1 MKILIKYCPIWEGYD
16 TKALE
21 VSKEITSSFTD
32 VEVELIEGGK
42 GEFSVIYEDD
52 PPALLFSKLKCED
65 RLPTNNEI
73 TSLLVRVY
81 GLDNLKTRNDKGL

>member
-1 MKILIKYCPIWEGYD
+1 MKLLIKYCPMWEGYD

-32 VEVELIEGGK
+32 VEVEIVEGAR
-42 GEFSVIYEDD
+42 GEFSVIYEED
-52 PPALLFSKLKCED
+52 PPALLYSTDEKH

-81 GLDNLKTRNDKGL
+81 GMNNLKTNEERGL

>member
-1 MKILIKYCPIWEGYD
+1 
-16 TKALE
+16 

-32 VEVELIEGGK
+32 VEVEVIEGGE

-52 PPALLFSKLKCED
+52 PPALLYSTDEKH

-81 GLDNLKTRNDKGL
+81 GLDNLKSNENRGL

>member
-1 MKILIKYCPIWEGYD
+1 MKLLIKYCHIWEGYD

-21 VSKEITSSFTD
+21 VSKEITNSFTD
-32 VEVELIEGGK
+32 IKVELIEGAR
-42 GEFSVIYEDD
+42 GEFSVIYEED
-52 PPALLFSKLKCED
+52 PPALLYSMDEKH

-81 GLDNLKTRNDKGL
+81 GMNTLKTQNDRGL

>member
-1 MKILIKYCPIWEGYD
+1 MKLLIKYCPIWEGYD

-52 PPALLFSKLKCED
+52 PPALLYSMDEKH

>member
-1 MKILIKYCPIWEGYD
+1 MKLLIKYCPIWEGYD

-21 VSKEITSSFTD
+21 VSKEITDSFTD
-32 VEVELIEGGK
+32 VEVEVIEGAR

-52 PPALLFSKLKCED
+52 PPALLYSTDEKH

-81 GLDNLKTRNDKGL
+81 GLDNLKSNENRGL

>member
-1 MKILIKYCPIWEGYD
+1 MKLLIKYCPIWDGYD
-16 TKALE
+16 TKAQE
-21 VSKEITSSFTD
+21 VSKEITDSFTE

-52 PPALLFSKLKCED
+52 PPSLLFSKLKCED

-73 TSLLVRVY
+73 TSLLVRIY
-81 GLDNLKTRNDKGL
+81 GMDTLKTQNDKGL

>member
-1 MKILIKYCPIWEGYD
+1 M
-16 TKALE
+16 
-21 VSKEITSSFTD
+21 SKEITSSFTD
-32 VEVELIEGGK
+32 VEVEVIEGGE

-52 PPALLFSKLKCED
+52 PPALLYSTDEKH

-81 GLDNLKTRNDKGL
+81 GLDNLKSNENRGL

>member
-1 MKILIKYCPIWEGYD
+1 M
-16 TKALE
+16 
-21 VSKEITSSFTD
+21 SKEITDSFTD
-32 VEVELIEGGK
+32 VEVEVIEGGE

-52 PPALLFSKLKCED
+52 PPALLYSTAEKD

-81 GLDNLKTRNDKGL
+81 GLDNLKTKNDKGL

>member
-1 MKILIKYCPIWEGYD
+1 M
-16 TKALE
+16 
-21 VSKEITSSFTD
+21 SKEITSSFTD
-32 VEVELIEGGK
+32 VEVEVIEGGE

-52 PPALLFSKLKCED
+52 PPALLYSMDEKH

-81 GLDNLKTRNDKGL
+81 GLDNLKSNENRGL

>member
-1 MKILIKYCPIWEGYD
+1 MKLLIKYCPIWEGYD

-32 VEVELIEGGK
+32 VEVEIVEGAR

-52 PPALLFSKLKCED
+52 PPALLYSTDEKH

-81 GLDNLKTRNDKGL
+81 GLDNLKSNENRGL